1 MVKAVGNVFLAV
13 NSKNFTITPSLA
25 NEEFGFTNFSI
36 YPNPNK
42 GNFNVKF
49 DSSSSNDIS
58 IMVHDIR
65 GRNIF
70 DKQFSNTGMFSQ
82 NLQLENVE
90 SGVYL
95 VTVKDGDKKI
105 VKRIVIE

>member
-1 MVKAVGNVFLAV
+1 
-13 NSKNFTITPSLA
+13 
-25 NEEFGFTNFSI
+25 
-36 YPNPNK
+36 
-42 GNFNVKF
+42 
-49 DSSSSNDIS
+49 
-58 IMVHDIR
+58 MVHDIR

-70 DKQFSNTGMFSQ
+70 DKQFSNNGIFSQ